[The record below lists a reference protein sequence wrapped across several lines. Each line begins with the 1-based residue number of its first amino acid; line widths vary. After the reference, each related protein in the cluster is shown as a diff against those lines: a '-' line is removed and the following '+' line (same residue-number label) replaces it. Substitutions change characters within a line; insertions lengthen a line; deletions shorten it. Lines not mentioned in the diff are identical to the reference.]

1 MPFILSTK
9 IENRNRKSCDAYIER
24 FYFPFLFF
32 LSLSGFFLF
41 VLLFCAFL
49 HFLLLFPPPSPSH
62 THTYTSFFSL
72 RFLFFFVR
80 NFFVGDFECC
90 SRLSTWEIRL
100 WIVTRGNP
108 RMLLKARENIK
119 NKKAT
124 SKIQELTTKPY
135 RETMHWRCVALFFHF
150 NFNSLYLSVSV
161 SLSLSLFLF
170 PLLLLLL
177 LVLVLVLLVLLFLLL
192 FDTFTLCQC

>member
-1 MPFILSTK
+1 MRCLH
-9 IENRNRKSCDAYIER
+9 RKVL
-24 FYFPFLFF
+24 FPFSLFPF
-32 LSLSGFFLF
+32 SFWFFFICFIILCF
-41 VLLFCAFL
+41 PSFPTPLP
-49 HFLLLFPPPSPSH
+49 PPPSPSH

-100 WIVTRGNP
+100 WILTRGNP